1 VTDNQPSGISKFR
14 IHRGRRRVRRDKRWR
29 LRPLFLVCTPRNRLW
44 VNAGALEAK
53 DKRYSLFQIGGPLI
67 FLPRRKNLWVT
78 EFSKLRIPAEGRSAW
93 AAMMLDTG
101 AFTPLPFPSPTFA
114 RRGSFCARQP
124 VNSGRD
130 CELDERYLFT
140 AWNTCRQRLTRRS
153 SDQRCRRSSENVVF

>member
-1 VTDNQPSGISKFR
+1 MLNRENGEGVTDNQPSGISKFR

-78 EFSKLRIPAEGRSAW
+78 GTISNGAEKSTAGDDNARWQGRPVSFRSQLCAVGEDSSPRRPMSA
-93 AAMMLDTG
+93 LG
-101 AFTPLPFPSPTFA
+101 AFRPSDGPTCIT
-114 RRGSFCARQP
+114 GDKP
-124 VNSGRD
+124 TYGD
-130 CELDERYLFT
+130 
-140 AWNTCRQRLTRRS
+140 
-153 SDQRCRRSSENVVF
+153 